1 MGPPGPQGV
10 PGPVAEGGPF
20 LPIAGGSLDDALGF
34 WGASSTINAYDAQIW
49 ATGGATLPGN
59 PGQGEMN
66 YMAGR
71 HIFQTYD
78 GTTQFRVG
86 NMPWAWN
93 WWEAIGGSDDTAAT
107 LRAGSDLKPDCDGAL
122 VMQGHGQL
130 TLGNGEGTFA
140 VFPSIGKQIVS
151 YFQFIAGGPSDNL
164 TIKAV
169 GGGGLPLAINL
180 TAGSNGSI
188 IGGNANG
195 PLFTVND
202 PTTYG
207 NPRTSWFSLTAG
219 AAGFRPTIGLSGVA
233 NDDIALVASG
243 TGGVVIGN
251 GGGVL
256 GVFADPGS
264 TGVHQYLTFTPGIGG
279 VAPPTISSAG
289 ATPCDVRITSVD
301 TGTVHISS
309 WHGPIADFSGNAS
322 NAINNWFSFQ
332 AGVSGASP
340 VLGIS
345 GSGNADLR
353 IVPAGTGRVGL
364 FGGGLYFNPLYV
376 SGISDLSKHI
386 DLYNGTTGFNVST
399 GGGMGICGPVAGS
412 VSFIFGGTST
422 GYIDHTGINWIPI
435 GQAGQSTGAFTG
447 LYANGVHINGTIGGA
462 TDLAHGIDLNNKGT
476 AGINGYADEMYLN
489 AAAGHGF
496 NFYVGGTAI
505 GLINASGICYLPIG
519 ASGPTTGTFTTI
531 ALNAATTGPTI
542 RAGTGAPSGTAPNG
556 SLWIRT
562 DGANGAHLYVNQTGA
577 STWTAVAGV

>member
-1 MGPPGPQGV
+1 V
-10 PGPVAEGGPF
+10 D
-20 LPIAGGSLDDALGF
+20 GGSMDGALGF
-34 WGASSTINAYDAQIW
+34 WGASSTINTYDSQIW
-49 ATGGATLPGN
+49 ATGGAALPGN

-78 GTTQFRVG
+78 GTTQFRIG
-86 NMPWAWN
+86 NMPWAWC
-93 WWEAIGGSDDTAAT
+93 WWEAIGGSDGTTAT
-107 LRAGSDLKPDCDGAL
+107 LRAGSDLNADCDGAI

-140 VFPSIGKQIVS
+140 VFPSIGKQIIS
-151 YFQFIAGGPSDNL
+151 YFQFVGGGPNENAI
-164 TIKAV
+164 TIKAM
-169 GGGGLPLAINL
+169 GGYGGLGIAL
-180 TAGSNGSI
+180 TAGGNGSI
-188 IGGNANG
+188 IGGNGDG

-202 PTTYG
+202 PTTAG
-207 NPRTSWFSLTAG
+207 NPRTSWFNLTAG
-219 AAGFRPTIGLSGVA
+219 AAGYRPTIGLSGLA
-233 NDDIALVASG
+233 NDDIGLVASG
-243 TGGVVIGN
+243 TGSVIIGN

-256 GVFADPGS
+256 GMFADPGS

-309 WHGPIADFSGNAS
+309 WHGTIADFSGNQ
-322 NAINNWFSFQ
+322 NFTINNGFSFQ
-332 AGVSGASP
+332 AGVPGASP

-345 GSGNADLR
+345 GGGNADLR

-399 GGGMGICGPVAGS
+399 GGGMGICGPAAGS

-435 GQAGQSTGAFTG
+435 GQAGQSTGAFTT
-447 LYANGVHINGTIGGA
+447 LTANGVHINGAPTGA
-462 TDLAHGIDLNNKGT
+462 NDLVHGVDLNNLGT
-476 AGINGYADEMYLN
+476 CGINGYASNMYLT
-489 AAAGHGF
+489 ATAGHSI
-496 NFYVGGTAI
+496 NFYQGTNAI
-505 GLINASGICYLPIG
+505 GYIDSTGINYIAIG
-519 ASGPTTGTFTTI
+519 ATGANTGAFSTI
-531 ALNAATTGPTI
+531 AVGSATGPTI
-542 RAGTGAPSGTAPNG
+542 RAGAGAPSGTAPNG